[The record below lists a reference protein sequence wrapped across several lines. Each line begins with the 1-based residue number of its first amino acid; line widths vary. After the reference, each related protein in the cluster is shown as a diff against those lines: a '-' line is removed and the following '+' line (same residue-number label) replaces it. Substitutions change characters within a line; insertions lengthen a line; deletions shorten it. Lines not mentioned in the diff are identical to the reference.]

1 MAVRATEPR
10 AGEPRAAPQVNPG
23 SLTDIRQR
31 VGWAMRDAWWLITH
45 QNPII
50 WRAALVVVALGV
62 LLYLLSFPVSGR
74 IFPGVRAMGVALGG
88 KSAADAEIV
97 LAQAWSETASINL
110 IVAGETV
117 VSVSPAEM
125 GFILDTPE
133 TAQAA
138 RQVGLRALPFGR
150 EVEPVVRVNEL
161 AAQNYLLD
169 ITDQVDVRPYNAGY
183 EIRAGEVVG
192 VPGRTGRMM
201 DIPLTIEQMMR
212 DANGI
217 VARGRLE
224 LLMIPL
230 QPDVRDPSPHVDAAR
245 ALVAQTP
252 QLTGYDP
259 FSNRHYS
266 WSIPP
271 ETFVTWLEAGNR
283 SLTLRES
290 AFMPYIEALNNSL
303 NAEGDTERFVA
314 RDETL
319 QSVRDGIIAGDT
331 SIYLRVRHMPRQYTV
346 VAGDTGHRIARRTGI
361 PLFEITNA
369 NPGIEWN
376 RLSIGQ
382 TINLPSRDVVMPQMP
397 VPEKRIV
404 VNLDT
409 QMLVAFEN
417 NEEVFRW
424 YISSGVRNAPT
435 SPGIYQILNHDERAY
450 GSSNTLCDSAG
461 VVCGQWQMNWF
472 MGIYEVV
479 PGLVNGFHGAV
490 LLPNGNYLGGGN
502 VGAPYTFGCVM
513 SSDDNARMLY
523 EWADVGTIVEIIS
536 WEFPPQSDLGRLALG
551 SM

>member
-1 MAVRATEPR
+1 MAVRAPANEPR
-10 AGEPRAAPQVNPG
+10 VAVPVNPG
-23 SLTDIRQR
+23 SLADVRQR
-31 VGWAMRDAWWLITH
+31 IGWAMRDAWWFITH

-50 WRAALVVVALGV
+50 WRGALGIAVLLVAL
-62 LLYLLSFPVSGR
+62 YFLSFIVSGR
-74 IFPGVRAMGVALGG
+74 IFPGVSAMGVGLGG
-88 KSAADAEIV
+88 KSAADAEIA
-97 LAQAWSETASINL
+97 LAAAWSESTSINL
-110 IVAGETV
+110 IVGGETLV
-117 VSVSPAEM
+117 NVSPAEL
-125 GFILDTPE
+125 GFILDAPE
-133 TAQAA
+133 TAREA

-150 EVEPVVRVNEL
+150 EIEPVVRVNEL

-169 ITDQVDVRPYNAGY
+169 ITDQVDVRAYNAGY
-183 EIRAGEVVG
+183 EIRAGDVVG
-192 VPGRTGRMM
+192 VPGRVGRMM

-230 QPDVRDPSPHVDAAR
+230 QPDVRDPSPHLEAAQ

-259 FSNRHYS
+259 FTNRHYT
-266 WSIPP
+266 WSVPP

-290 AFMPYIEALNNSL
+290 AFMPYIEALNDSL
-303 NAEGDTERFVA
+303 NNEGDGERFVA
-314 RDETL
+314 RDETIE
-319 QSVRDGIIAGDT
+319 SVRDGIVSGAS
-331 SIYLRVRHMPRQYTV
+331 SIYLRVRHMPRQYTI
-346 VAGDTGHRIARRTGI
+346 VAGDTGHRISRRTGI
-361 PLFEITNA
+361 PLFEINA
-369 NPGIEWN
+369 MNPDIDWN

-397 VPEKRIV
+397 VPDKRII

-409 QMLVAFEN
+409 QMLVAYDN
-417 NEEVFRW
+417 GEEIFRW
-424 YISSGVRNAPT
+424 YISSGVSNAPT
-435 SPGIYQILNHDERAY
+435 SPGIYQILNHSERAY

-461 VVCGQWQMNWF
+461 IVCGQWEMNWF
-472 MGIYEVV
+472 MGIYEVI

-513 SSDDNARMLY
+513 SSDENARMLY

-536 WEFPPQSDLGRLALG
+536 WEFPPQSDLGRLAATN
-551 SM
+551 M